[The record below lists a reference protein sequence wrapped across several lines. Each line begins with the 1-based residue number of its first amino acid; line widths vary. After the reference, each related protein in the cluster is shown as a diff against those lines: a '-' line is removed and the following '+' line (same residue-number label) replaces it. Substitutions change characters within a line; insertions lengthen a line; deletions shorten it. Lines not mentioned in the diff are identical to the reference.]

1 MRRLLLACGFAAALL
16 PAPALAIDADGLVG
30 AWHVLVHYQDS
41 ATENPQAK
49 RWEDRIWVF
58 EKVGSQLRWT
68 DYPIVVFDD
77 DTGRFE
83 QIGGNRASRVLDY
96 WEPNAAQ
103 QAQIE
108 QGLAINSRGSR
119 SKTLSG
125 SDEKGWSSVRKG
137 GGGAYKSSRF
147 ITYEETWNIDGLP
160 DKPRFERQDSMG
172 SGGGEDF
179 EGRTLYETT
188 TIEAGGDVL
197 RGSFDRDGKRK
208 GTFRLA
214 RSGAVHSVAEG
225 GGKSAAGEQLKRAEF
240 VAMLTPGLTD
250 PLGGRSEAQ
259 WREAVSSSN
268 AKDERLALR
277 AAIEGG
283 LRTQVLADDDF
294 TSGQNRVLSN
304 LAVELERLFAEEKK
318 SFAEL
323 RKMMQQGEVLTEGMA
338 F

>member
-1 MRRLLLACGFAAALL
+1 MA
-16 PAPALAIDADGLVG
+16 PAPALALDAGDLVG
-30 AWHVLVHYQDS
+30 SWHVLVHYQDS
-41 ATENPQAK
+41 ATENPEAK

-58 EKVGSQLRWT
+58 EKTGSQLRWT

-103 QAQIE
+103 QKQIDE
-108 QGLAINSRGSR
+108 GLAINSRGSR

-125 SDEKGWSSVRKG
+125 SDEKGWSSSRKG
-137 GGGAYKSSRF
+137 AGYKSSRF
-147 ITYEETWNIDGLP
+147 ITYEETWSIDGLP

-172 SGGGEDF
+172 SGGAEDF
-179 EGRTLYETT
+179 EGRTVYETT
-188 TIEAGGDVL
+188 SIEKGGDVL

-214 RSGAVHSVAEG
+214 RTGAVHSVAEG
-225 GGKSAAGEQLKRAEF
+225 GGKSQAGEQMKRAEF
-240 VAMLTPGLTD
+240 VAMLAPGLTD
-250 PLGGRSEAQ
+250 PLPGGRSEAQ
-259 WREAVSSSN
+259 WREAVSSSRS
-268 AKDERLALR
+268 KEERLALR
-277 AAIEGG
+277 AAIEEG

-304 LAVELERLFAEEKK
+304 LAVELERLFAEDKK
-318 SFAEL
+318 SFADL
-323 RKMMQQGEVLTEGMA
+323 RKMMVQGEVMQEGSA